1 VSIREKTVEIEG
13 KLDAIMFCK
22 AFDLNFFLSGSCMTL
37 LVQGTTT
44 DMNLGQA
51 HCFAVG
57 TPILDL

>member
-1 VSIREKTVEIEG
+1 
-13 KLDAIMFCK
+13 
-22 AFDLNFFLSGSCMTL
+22 MTL